1 MHDRVHDSSLAN
13 HKPRYIAKY
22 ISVIHALDLA
32 RFDKVSYKIE
42 KANAVRNLRTVCR
55 KDRLTVYKIEKIDFL
70 KICQNKGL
78 GKLVHKIDLSDRL
91 EVYLFFD
98 EFFSFC
104 PWKPAKFT
112 PKSAL
117 L

>member
-1 MHDRVHDSSLAN
+1 M
-13 HKPRYIAKY
+13 
-22 ISVIHALDLA
+22 
-32 RFDKVSYKIE
+32 
-42 KANAVRNLRTVCR
+42 
-55 KDRLTVYKIEKIDFL
+55 VYKIEKIDFL

-78 GKLVHKIDLSDRL
+78 GKLVHKIYLSDRL